1 MPTFH
6 RRDFLKATA
15 GLAGAA
21 ALGGATSSSLAAQAK
36 RSATDWVTLGNSGVQ
51 VTRLAMGTGTFGGRI
66 QREMGQ
72 AEFTRMVRHAYDRG
86 IRFFETAESYGQM
99 HQMLSVALKGL
110 PRDSYRLMTKMRLR
124 PSEPV
129 PQTIDRFRKELNS
142 EYFDIVL
149 LHCVRTPDWSK
160 TYEPLRDQFSELKG
174 KKVMLAHGASC
185 HGLMPIRQF
194 PGNNWLDIAL
204 CRINHNGT
212 RMDTVPSEGNTPGD
226 VPEVSGHL
234 AKIHAQGTGVLG
246 MKLVGE
252 GRFTN
257 AEDRQK
263 ALNYTFGLGSV
274 DSVTMGFK
282 SIAEVDEAIERVNR
296 ALNA

>member
-1 MPTFH
+1 MSRLH

-21 ALGGATSSSLAAQAK
+21 ALGGSAVSPLAAQAK

-51 VTRLAMGTGTFGGRI
+51 VTRLAMGTGTFGGRV

-72 AEFTRMVRHAYDRG
+72 AEFTKMVRHAYDRG

-99 HQMLSVALKGL
+99 HQMLSVALKGI

-124 PSEPV
+124 TTDPV

-160 TYEPLRDQFSELKG
+160 TYEPFRDQFSELKQ
-174 KKVMLAHGASC
+174 KKVLMAHGASC

-194 PGNNWLDIAL
+194 PGNKWLDVAL

-212 RMDTVPSEGNTPGD
+212 RMDTIPSEGRTPGD

-234 AKIHAQGTGVLG
+234 AKVHAQGTGVLG

-263 ALNYTFGLGSV
+263 ALDYTFGLGSV
-274 DSVTMGFK
+274 DAVTMGFK